1 MAFSSQFYEPESR
14 FVDVIEINLTK
25 ADLVNQVQKLD
36 AKINPVI
43 NPDEMDLEE
52 YKTYIHNQ
60 VSQSAQA
67 DIFNGQDIV
76 MSDGSTGHFTFTLED
91 QSNTASAMASVRELL
106 GQGVPIEQLSVPYHS
121 SGNPCEM
128 FSVVDFTNIYTT
140 LYLHS
145 TYVQTY
151 CNAINMLTAIKDFQ
165 TKYNLAVDGQAGKN
179 TITKLDSVIAA
190 KDNKNFKAF
199 VGACTTDETS
209 VYQKATGAT
218 ALATYPMLNRGN
230 LVDVIE
236 VSGSRYKIKIAN
248 AYTGYID
255 KNKITTPR
263 LKMQEEK
270 IQKYNDDLF
279 EKQKKYHA
287 ESIEI
292 RNGLKQDQDNL
303 SDQISELNQMMSKL
317 NNNFVKKEI
326 SDMRTTLLDFAN
338 AIMNDRDYN
347 REQYEHILDVY
358 QDYENVL
365 EENHMDN
372 GRVTRSMEYVK
383 KNYDYLIEHGFKK

>member
-1 MAFSSQFYEPESR
+1 MGA
-14 FVDVIEINLTK
+14 VDALKGIHEIGEYNALISFILVIVLCITFLEL
-25 ADLVNQVQKLD
+25 LQKI
-36 AKINPVI
+36 KSIMGI
-43 NPDEMDLEE
+43 KFKGDLEKE
-52 YKTYIHNQ
+52 
-60 VSQSAQA
+60 
-67 DIFNGQDIV
+67 
-76 MSDGSTGHFTFTLED
+76 TL
-91 QSNTASAMASVRELL
+91 
-106 GQGVPIEQLSVPYHS
+106 
-121 SGNPCEM
+121 
-128 FSVVDFTNIYTT
+128 
-140 LYLHS
+140 
-145 TYVQTY
+145 
-151 CNAINMLTAIKDFQ
+151 
-165 TKYNLAVDGQAGKN
+165 
-179 TITKLDSVIAA
+179 
-190 KDNKNFKAF
+190 DNKMIEF
-199 VGACTTDETS
+199 ET
-209 VYQKATGAT
+209 
-218 ALATYPMLNRGN
+218 RF
-230 LVDVIE
+230 
-236 VSGSRYKIKIAN
+236 
-248 AYTGYID
+248 
-255 KNKITTPR
+255 
-263 LKMQEEK
+263 KMQEEK
-270 IQKYNDDLF
+270 IQKYNNDLF